1 VSSHALL
8 CTSPWPDVVVMGV
21 FCVGS
26 LHGHRSRYNRLMTS
40 LSAIRTAYRINHPS
54 ALPLITSVM
63 FVGSRCRLLANT
75 AINGGTELYS
85 LKVVSKFN
93 SQSHRTAQNRMH
105 KMRHVNIYI
114 DHQVE

>member
-1 VSSHALL
+1 
-8 CTSPWPDVVVMGV
+8 M
-21 FCVGS
+21 
-26 LHGHRSRYNRLMTS
+26 RN
-40 LSAIRTAYRINHPS
+40 SAES
-54 ALPLITSVM
+54 AQGKMLAVM
-63 FVGSRCRLLANT
+63 FVGSRCRLLVNT